1 MRGPRTWTAIGL
13 MTAILPGAA
22 LAQSTPIRSTPVP
35 VQEAQPNAPYRQPA
49 AVLARLSDVPIVM
62 DAPGLAPGRTAF
74 TSQDEMLAHLAA
86 VKARA
91 PGVFLGS
98 LGRTSQGRD
107 IPWLIFTAEGLQDPA
122 AVARLNRPVVWLIG
136 QQHGNEPAGGEAMLA
151 LVSALADGELKPRLD
166 RVTVV
171 VAPRANPDGAAAFQR
186 RNGLDYDL
194 NRDHL
199 LAAQPETQ
207 AIQRGMVILAPDA
220 VVDAHEYGATG
231 PLRRFDRLAAADQ
244 TILDATHPGVPARST
259 ALARQAYLPAMEAR
273 LAAAGL
279 SSAVYLSGMP
289 QTGPIPTGGTAPGI
303 SRNYYGLTGAVSFLL
318 ESRSAGERDAFQR
331 RAASHYL
338 AAAAVV
344 ETAARNGRAL
354 RRVTA
359 QARRVLART
368 RGPIPVAYEPTLLPG
383 RLDLMDRET
392 GESSHEAVE
401 LRDSRQLRVTETR
414 IRPRGYLLAPQAQSA
429 IDALRLKGVKLCEAA
444 PQSAAVQAFHVT
456 RTRPITRATREA
468 STLTG
473 ALEVRLE
480 ARDVTVGEGWIWVP
494 MNQPTSSIIA
504 ASLEPDSVGS
514 QIHVGLVP
522 VADDGSAP
530 IYRVMGRAPRTVGR
544 C

>member
-1 MRGPRTWTAIGL
+1 MRGLWIWTAVGL
-13 MTAILPGAA
+13 MTAGLPAPSP
-22 LAQSTPIRSTPVP
+22 AQTPDV
-35 VQEAQPNAPYRQPA
+35 APPSAERPQAYRQPP
-49 AVLARLSDVPIVM
+49 AVLARLPDVPIVM
-62 DAPGLAPGRTAF
+62 DAPGLAPGRTTF

-86 VKARA
+86 IKARV

-98 LGRTSQGRD
+98 LGRTAQDRD
-107 IPWLIFTAEGLQDPA
+107 IPWLIFTKEGLQDPA
-122 AVARLNRPVVWLIG
+122 AVARLNRPVVWLVG

-151 LVSALADGELKPRLD
+151 LASALADGELAPLLD

-171 VAPRANPDGAAAFQR
+171 VVPRVNPDGAAAFQR

-207 AIQRGMVILAPDA
+207 GLQRAMAILAPDA
-220 VVDAHEYGATG
+220 VVDAHEYGAAG
-231 PLRRFDRLAAADQ
+231 PLRRFNRLAAADQ
-244 TILDATHPGVPARST
+244 TILDATHPGVPARDT
-259 ALARQAYLPAMEAR
+259 ALARQTYLPAMEAR

-318 ESRSAGERDAFQR
+318 ESRSAGERDAWQR
-331 RAASHYL
+331 RVASHYL

-354 RRVTA
+354 RRAAA
-359 QARRVLART
+359 QARRELARA
-368 RGPIPVAYEPTLLPG
+368 RGPIPVAYEPPVLPG
-383 RLDLMDRET
+383 VLDLMDPET
-392 GESSHEAVE
+392 GEPSHETID
-401 LRDSRQLRVTETR
+401 LLDSRQLRVTETR
-414 IRPRGYLLAPQAQSA
+414 PRPRGYLLAPQARSA
-429 IDALRLKGVKLCEAA
+429 VDALRLKGARLCPAA
-444 PQSAAVQAFHVT
+444 PQTAAVQAFDVT
-456 RTRPITRATREA
+456 RTQPITRATREA

-480 ARDVTVGEGWIWVP
+480 ARDVAVGEGWIWVP
-494 MNQPTSSIIA
+494 MNQPLSSVIA

-514 QIHVGLVP
+514 QVHVGLVP
-522 VADDGSAP
+522 VADDRIAP

>member
-1 MRGPRTWTAIGL
+1 MRGLRTWTAIGL
-13 MTAILPGAA
+13 MTAVLPGAS
-22 LAQSTPIRSTPVP
+22 LAQSTLAQ
-35 VQEAQPNAPYRQPA
+35 VQEPQANTPYRQPP
-49 AVLARLSDVPIVM
+49 AVLARLSDVPIAL
-62 DAPGLAPGRTAF
+62 DAPGLAPGRTTF
-74 TSQDEMLAHLAA
+74 TSQEEMLAHLAA
-86 VKARA
+86 TKARV

-98 LGRTSQGRD
+98 LGRTAQDRD

-122 AVARLNRPVVWLIG
+122 AVARLNRPVVWLVG

-151 LVSALADGELKPRLD
+151 LVSALADGALAPLLD

-171 VAPRANPDGAAAFQR
+171 VVPRVNPDGAAAFQR

-207 AIQRGMVILAPDA
+207 AVQRAMVVLPPDA

-231 PLRRFDRLAAADQ
+231 PLRRFNRLAAADQ
-244 TILDATHPGVPARST
+244 TILDATHPGVPTRST
-259 ALARQAYLPAMEAR
+259 ALARDAYLPAMEAR

-331 RAASHYL
+331 RVASHYL

-344 ETAARNGRAL
+344 ETAAHDGRRL
-354 RRVTA
+354 RRAVA
-359 QARRVLART
+359 QARRDLARA
-368 RGPIPVAYEPTLLPG
+368 RGPIPVAYEPTVLPG
-383 RLDLMDRET
+383 VLHLLDRET
-392 GESSHEAVE
+392 GEPSHVDIE
-401 LRDSRQLRVTETR
+401 LRDSRRLQVTETR
-414 IRPRGYLLAPQAQSA
+414 LRPRGYLLAPEAQSA

-444 PQSAAVQAFHVT
+444 PQSVAVQAFDVT
-456 RTRPITRATREA
+456 RIQPITRATREA
-468 STLTG
+468 STLSE

-480 ARDVTVGEGWIWVP
+480 ARDVTVGDDWVWVP
-494 MNQPTSSIIA
+494 MNQPTAAIIA

-514 QIHVGLVP
+514 QVHVGLVP
-522 VADDGSAP
+522 VAEDRIAP
-530 IYRVMGRAPRTVGR
+530 IYRVMGRTPRTVGR

>member
-1 MRGPRTWTAIGL
+1 MRGLRTWTAIGL
-13 MTAILPGAA
+13 MTAVLPGAS
-22 LAQSTPIRSTPVP
+22 LAQSTLAQ
-35 VQEAQPNAPYRQPA
+35 VQEPQANTPYRQPP
-49 AVLARLSDVPIVM
+49 AVLARLPDVPIAL
-62 DAPGLAPGRTAF
+62 DAPGLAPGRTTF
-74 TSQDEMLAHLAA
+74 TSQEEMLAHLAA
-86 VKARA
+86 TKARV

-98 LGRTSQGRD
+98 LGRTAQDRD

-122 AVARLNRPVVWLIG
+122 AVARLNRPVVWLVG

-151 LVSALADGELKPRLD
+151 LVSALADGALAPLLD

-171 VAPRANPDGAAAFQR
+171 VVPRVNPDGAAAFQR

-207 AIQRGMVILAPDA
+207 AVQRAMVVLPPDA

-231 PLRRFDRLAAADQ
+231 PLRRFNRLAAADQ

-259 ALARQAYLPAMEAR
+259 ALARDAYLPAMEAR

-331 RAASHYL
+331 RVASHYL

-344 ETAARNGRAL
+344 ETAAHDGRRL
-354 RRVTA
+354 RRAVA
-359 QARRVLART
+359 QARRDLARA
-368 RGPIPVAYEPTLLPG
+368 RGPIPVAYEPTVLPG
-383 RLDLMDRET
+383 VLDLMDRET
-392 GESSHEAVE
+392 GEPSHVDIE
-401 LRDSRQLRVTETR
+401 LRDSRRLQVTETR
-414 IRPRGYLLAPQAQSA
+414 QRPRGYLLAPEAQSA

-444 PQSAAVQAFHVT
+444 PQSVAVQAFDVT
-456 RTRPITRATREA
+456 RIQPITRATREA
-468 STLTG
+468 STLSE

-480 ARDVTVGEGWIWVP
+480 ARDVTVGDDWVWVP
-494 MNQPTSSIIA
+494 MNQPTAAIIA

-514 QIHVGLVP
+514 QVHVGLVP
-522 VADDGSAP
+522 VAEDRIAP
-530 IYRVMGRAPRTVGR
+530 IYRVMGRTPRTVGR

>member
-1 MRGPRTWTAIGL
+1 MRGRRIWTAIGL
-13 MTAILPGAA
+13 MTAALPGPL
-22 LAQSTPIRSTPVP
+22 LAQTPDV
-35 VQEAQPNAPYRQPA
+35 APPSAERPQTYRQPQ
-49 AVLARLSDVPIVM
+49 AVLARLPDIPIAL
-62 DAPGLAPGRTAF
+62 DAPGLAPGRTTF

-86 VKARA
+86 IKARA

-98 LGRTSQGRD
+98 LGRTAQGRD
-107 IPWLIFTAEGLQDPA
+107 IPWLIFTKEGLQDPA
-122 AVARLNRPVVWLIG
+122 AVRRLNRPVVWLVG

-151 LVSALADGELKPRLD
+151 LASALADGELKPLLD
-166 RVTVV
+166 RVAVV
-171 VAPRANPDGAAAFQR
+171 VVPRVNPDGAAAFQR

-207 AIQRGMVILAPDA
+207 GLQRAMTLLPPDA

-259 ALARQAYLPAMEAR
+259 ALARDAYLPAMEAR

-289 QTGPIPTGGTAPGI
+289 QTGAIPTGGTAPGI

-318 ESRSAGERDAFQR
+318 ESRSGGERDAFQR
-331 RAASHYL
+331 RVASHYL
-338 AAAAVV
+338 AAAAVL
-344 ETAARNGRAL
+344 ETAARDGRTL
-354 RRVTA
+354 RRTTA
-359 QARRVLART
+359 QARRDLARE
-368 RGPIPVAYEPTLLPG
+368 RGPLAIAYEPSILPG
-383 RLDLMDRET
+383 ELALMDRET
-392 GESSHEAVE
+392 GEPSHEAID
-401 LRDSRQLRVTETR
+401 LLDSRHLRVTETR
-414 IRPRGYLLAPQAQSA
+414 LRPRGYLLAPDAQSA

-444 PQSAAVQAFHVT
+444 PQTMTAVAFHVT
-456 RTRPITRATREA
+456 RTQPVTRATREA
-468 STLTG
+468 STLSE

-480 ARDVTVGEGWIWVP
+480 AREVAPGVGWLWVP

-514 QIHVGLVP
+514 QVHVGLVP
-522 VADDGSAP
+522 IADDGVVP
-530 IYRVMGRAPRTVGR
+530 IYRVIGRAPRTVGR